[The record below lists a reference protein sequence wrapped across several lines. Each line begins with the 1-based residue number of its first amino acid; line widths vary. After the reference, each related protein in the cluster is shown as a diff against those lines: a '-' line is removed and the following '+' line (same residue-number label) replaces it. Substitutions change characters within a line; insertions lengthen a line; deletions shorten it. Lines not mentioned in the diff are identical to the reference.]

1 MNKKIVFAGII
12 ALAAAVYAPAVERAV
27 EMDFAIAPEK
37 INVKR
42 TVTNA
47 KRKNERVEYSLNIPE
62 TAGKDFTFQC
72 KLIPLRFKAYA
83 GVAVGIGNDKIAAR
97 QLKVQLRLGDKNRSR
112 LSFGSGALHA
122 ALMKPIAGIKLETLN
137 ITIKYHADSN
147 STSVAVAN
155 SKGKTIMAKEN
166 IPLKSNGF
174 SANNIIVSVTD
185 QVGAGESYLSYDAA
199 KQYLSGKSY
208 TNAKFFSTFAVDDV
222 KIVYAE

>member
-12 ALAAAVYAPAVERAV
+12 ALAAAVYAPASERTV

-47 KRKNERVEYSLNIPE
+47 KRKNERVEYALNIPA

-83 GVAVGIGNDKIAAR
+83 GVAVGIGNDKIASQ
-97 QLKVQLRLGDKNRSR
+97 QLKVQLRLGDKNRSQ
-112 LSFGSGALHA
+112 LSYGSGAKHV
-122 ALMKPIAGIKLETLN
+122 ALLKTITGIKLETLN

-147 STSVAVAN
+147 TTSVAVAN

-166 IPLKSNGF
+166 IPLKFNGF

-185 QVGAGESYLSYDAA
+185 QVGAGESYLSYNAA